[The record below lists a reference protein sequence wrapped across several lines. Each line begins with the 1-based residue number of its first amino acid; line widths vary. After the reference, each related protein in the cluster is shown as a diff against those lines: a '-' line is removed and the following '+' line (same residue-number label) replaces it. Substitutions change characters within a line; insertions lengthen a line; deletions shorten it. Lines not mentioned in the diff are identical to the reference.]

1 MFLAVLD
8 VPRALPVLSML
19 VLLMICISKCWY
31 MGLRL
36 SVQTCQELL
45 NVATHDMNIRQRLR
59 GLERIDRPDVVWRD
73 PQQDEDALRVFPTL
87 TYRTNFGCNSVR
99 RESPPYLHLHHVF
112 LNRAHQPKGGE
123 RSTCC
128 CTPGIYLCS
137 NYPGNVV
144 LIVPLVG
151 QYDRCNGS
159 GQCRERQLRC
169 ANSTHFTI
177 V

>member
-1 MFLAVLD
+1 MVSTLCGA
-8 VPRALPVLSML
+8 P
-19 VLLMICISKCWY
+19 
-31 MGLRL
+31 
-36 SVQTCQELL
+36 
-45 NVATHDMNIRQRLR
+45 QR
-59 GLERIDRPDVVWRD
+59 
-73 PQQDEDALRVFPTL
+73 DEDALRVFPTL
-87 TYRTNFGCNSVR
+87 TYRTNFGFNSVR

-128 CTPGIYLCS
+128 CTSGIYLCS

-169 ANSTHFTI
+169 AIELHGLLKLVQELCATSSLRTHHISRIYKSKDTHS
-177 V
+177 